1 MEILEAFDLTRSY
14 RAGAQLA
21 GSDHKTVAHYV
32 ERRDAGYDPCR
43 RARRSRLV
51 DTYAEKIEELVD
63 QGSGGRP
70 GGERCARG
78 RAALGGG

>member
-1 MEILEAFDLTRSY
+1 MPGRTTSCMRRRRTVAKTHQEIMEILEAFDLTRSY
-14 RAGAQLA
+14 RAAAQLA

-51 DTYAEKIEELVD
+51 DT
-63 QGSGGRP
+63 
-70 GGERCARG
+70 
-78 RAALGGG
+78 

>member
-1 MEILEAFDLTRSY
+1 MRRRRTVAKTHQEIMEILEAFDLTRSY
-14 RAGAQLA
+14 RAAAQLA

-51 DTYAEKIEELVD
+51 DT
-63 QGSGGRP
+63 
-70 GGERCARG
+70 
-78 RAALGGG
+78 